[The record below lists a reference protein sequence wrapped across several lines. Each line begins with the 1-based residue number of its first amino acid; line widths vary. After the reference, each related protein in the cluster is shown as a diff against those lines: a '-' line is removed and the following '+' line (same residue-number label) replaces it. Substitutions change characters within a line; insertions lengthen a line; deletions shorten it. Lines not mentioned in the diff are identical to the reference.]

1 MSTYPNYSLGRPSYS
16 GSPLPHAQKEHL
28 HGKDCQQ
35 HRRGYRR
42 DSLVRLNRLDEGL
55 PGNVAVKLEFYNPA
69 GSVKDRI
76 GRAII
81 DAAEESGALKPGGTI
96 VEGTSGN
103 TGIALAMVGA
113 ARGYRV
119 ILTMPET
126 MSAERRVLLR
136 AYGAQIVLTPGT
148 EGMRGAVEKAKEIVA
163 NTENAILA
171 SQFSNEANPAIHY
184 KTTGPEIWEATD
196 GKVDIFVAGIGT
208 GGTISGS
215 GKYLKEQNPNIK
227 VVAVEPKDSPLLSEG
242 RVGPHKIQGLGANF
256 VPETLDRGIYDS
268 VTAVSAEDAMRT
280 SRQLAT
286 QEGILGGISSGAAVW
301 AALEE
306 AKKSENKDKLIVAI
320 VPDFGERYI
329 STALYEDIRG

>member
-1 MSTYPNYSLGRPSYS
+1 MAKILNSIVEATGQT
-16 GSPLPHAQKEHL
+16 PLIK
-28 HGKDCQQ
+28 
-35 HRRGYRR
+35 
-42 DSLVRLNRLDEGL
+42 LNRLDEGL

-81 DAAEESGALKPGGTI
+81 DAAEKSGALKPGGTI

-163 NTENAILA
+163 TTENAILA

-184 KTTGPEIWEATD
+184 NTTGPEIWEATD
-196 GKVDIFVAGIGT
+196 GKVHIFVAGIGT
-208 GGTISGS
+208 GGTISGT
-215 GKYLKEQNPNIK
+215 GKYLKEQNPNVK

-256 VPETLDRGIYDS
+256 VPDTLDRGIYDS
-268 VTAVSAEDAMRT
+268 VTPVSAEDAMRT
-280 SRQLAT
+280 SRLLAT

>member
-1 MSTYPNYSLGRPSYS
+1 MAKILNSIVEATGQT
-16 GSPLPHAQKEHL
+16 PLVK
-28 HGKDCQQ
+28 
-35 HRRGYRR
+35 
-42 DSLVRLNRLDEGL
+42 LNRLDEGL

-81 DAAEESGALKPGGTI
+81 DAAEKSGALKPGGTI

-163 NTENAILA
+163 STDNAILA

-184 KTTGPEIWEATD
+184 NTTGPEIWEATD

-208 GGTISGS
+208 GGTISGA
-215 GKYLKEQNPNIK
+215 GKYLKEQNPNVK

-256 VPETLDRGIYDS
+256 VPDTLDRGIYDS
-268 VTAVSAEDAMRT
+268 VTPVSAEDAMRT
-280 SRQLAT
+280 SRLLAT

>member
-1 MSTYPNYSLGRPSYS
+1 MAKILNSIVEATGQT
-16 GSPLPHAQKEHL
+16 PLIK
-28 HGKDCQQ
+28 
-35 HRRGYRR
+35 
-42 DSLVRLNRLDEGL
+42 LNRLDEGL

-81 DAAEESGALKPGGTI
+81 DAAEKSGALKPGGTI

-163 NTENAILA
+163 TTENAILA

-184 KTTGPEIWEATD
+184 NTTGPEIWEATD

-208 GGTISGS
+208 GGTISGT
-215 GKYLKEQNPNIK
+215 GKYLKEQNPDVK

-256 VPETLDRGIYDS
+256 VPDTLDRGIYDS
-268 VTAVSAEDAMRT
+268 VTPVSAEDAMRT
-280 SRQLAT
+280 SRLLAT

-301 AALEE
+301 AALEA

>member
-1 MSTYPNYSLGRPSYS
+1 MAEIVNSIVDAIGQTP
-16 GSPLPHAQKEHL
+16 
-28 HGKDCQQ
+28 
-35 HRRGYRR
+35 
-42 DSLVRLNRLDEGL
+42 LVRLNRLDAGL

-81 DAAEESGALKPGGTI
+81 DAAEEAGALKPGGTI

-113 ARGYRV
+113 ARGYNV

-148 EGMRGAVEKAKEIVA
+148 DGMRGAVEKAQEIVA
-163 NTENAILA
+163 TTDNAILA

-184 KTTGPEIWEATD
+184 KTTGPEIWDATD
-196 GKVDIFVAGIGT
+196 GKIDIFVSGIGT
-208 GGTISGS
+208 GGTISGA
-215 GKYLKEQNPNIK
+215 GKYLKEKNPNLQI
-227 VVAVEPKDSPLLSEG
+227 VAVEPQDSPLLSEG

-256 VPETLDRGIYDS
+256 VPDTLDREIYDS
-268 VTAVSAEDAMRT
+268 VIAVSGEEAIRT
-280 SRQLAT
+280 SRALAT
-286 QEGILGGISSGAAVW
+286 QEGILGGISSGAAVY

-306 AKKSENKDKLIVAI
+306 AKKSENKDKLIVAV

-329 STALYEDIRG
+329 STVLYEDIRG

>member
-1 MSTYPNYSLGRPSYS
+1 MAKILNSIVEATGQT
-16 GSPLPHAQKEHL
+16 PLVK
-28 HGKDCQQ
+28 
-35 HRRGYRR
+35 
-42 DSLVRLNRLDEGL
+42 LNRLDEGL

-81 DAAEESGALKPGGTI
+81 DAAEKSGALKPGGTI

-163 NTENAILA
+163 TTENAILA

-184 KTTGPEIWEATD
+184 NTTGPEIWEATD

-208 GGTISGS
+208 GGTISGT
-215 GKYLKEQNPNIK
+215 GKYLKEQNPNVK

-242 RVGPHKIQGLGANF
+242 RVGPHKIQGLEIGRAH
-256 VPETLDRGIYDS
+256 V
-268 VTAVSAEDAMRT
+268 
-280 SRQLAT
+280 
-286 QEGILGGISSGAAVW
+286 
-301 AALEE
+301 
-306 AKKSENKDKLIVAI
+306 
-320 VPDFGERYI
+320 
-329 STALYEDIRG
+329 

>member
-1 MSTYPNYSLGRPSYS
+1 MAKILNSIVEATGQT
-16 GSPLPHAQKEHL
+16 PLIK
-28 HGKDCQQ
+28 
-35 HRRGYRR
+35 
-42 DSLVRLNRLDEGL
+42 LNRLDEGL

-81 DAAEESGALKPGGTI
+81 DAAEKSGALKPGGTI

-163 NTENAILA
+163 TTENAILA

-208 GGTISGS
+208 GGTISGT
-215 GKYLKEQNPNIK
+215 GKYLKEQNPNVK

-256 VPETLDRGIYDS
+256 VPDTLDRGIYDS
-268 VTAVSAEDAMRT
+268 VTPVSAEDAMHT
-280 SRQLAT
+280 SRLLAT

>member
-1 MSTYPNYSLGRPSYS
+1 MAEIVNSIVDAIGQTP
-16 GSPLPHAQKEHL
+16 
-28 HGKDCQQ
+28 
-35 HRRGYRR
+35 
-42 DSLVRLNRLDEGL
+42 LVRLNRLDAGL

-81 DAAEESGALKPGGTI
+81 DAAEEAGALKPGGTI

-113 ARGYRV
+113 ARGYNV

-136 AYGAQIVLTPGT
+136 AYGAKIVLTPGT
-148 EGMRGAVEKAKEIVA
+148 DGMRGAVEKAQEIVA
-163 NTENAILA
+163 TTDNAILA

-184 KTTGPEIWEATD
+184 KTTGPEIWDATD
-196 GKVDIFVAGIGT
+196 GKIDIFVSGIGT
-208 GGTISGS
+208 GGTISGA
-215 GKYLKEQNPNIK
+215 GKYLKEKNPNLQI
-227 VVAVEPKDSPLLSEG
+227 VAVEPQDSPLLSEG

-256 VPETLDRGIYDS
+256 VPDTLDREIYDS
-268 VTAVSAEDAMRT
+268 VIAVSGEEAIRT
-280 SRQLAT
+280 SRALAT
-286 QEGILGGISSGAAVW
+286 QEGILGGISSGAAVY

-306 AKKSENKDKLIVAI
+306 AKKSENKDKLIVAV

-329 STALYEDIRG
+329 LSLIHI

>member
-1 MSTYPNYSLGRPSYS
+1 MAEIVNSIVDAIGQTP
-16 GSPLPHAQKEHL
+16 
-28 HGKDCQQ
+28 
-35 HRRGYRR
+35 
-42 DSLVRLNRLDEGL
+42 LVRLNRLDAGL

-81 DAAEESGALKPGGTI
+81 DAAEEAGALKPGGTI

-113 ARGYRV
+113 ARGYNV

-136 AYGAQIVLTPGT
+136 AYGAKIVLTPGT
-148 EGMRGAVEKAKEIVA
+148 DGMRGAVEKAQEIVA
-163 NTENAILA
+163 TTDNAILA

-184 KTTGPEIWEATD
+184 KTTGPEIWDATD
-196 GKVDIFVAGIGT
+196 GKIDIFVSVIGT
-208 GGTISGS
+208 GGTISGA
-215 GKYLKEQNPNIK
+215 GKYLKEKNPNLQI
-227 VVAVEPKDSPLLSEG
+227 VAVEPQDSPLLSEG

-256 VPETLDRGIYDS
+256 VPDTLDREIYDS
-268 VTAVSAEDAMRT
+268 VIAVSGEEAIRT
-280 SRQLAT
+280 SRALAT
-286 QEGILGGISSGAAVW
+286 QEGILGGISSGAAVY

-306 AKKSENKDKLIVAI
+306 AKKSENKDKLIVAV

-329 STALYEDIRG
+329 STVLYEDIRG